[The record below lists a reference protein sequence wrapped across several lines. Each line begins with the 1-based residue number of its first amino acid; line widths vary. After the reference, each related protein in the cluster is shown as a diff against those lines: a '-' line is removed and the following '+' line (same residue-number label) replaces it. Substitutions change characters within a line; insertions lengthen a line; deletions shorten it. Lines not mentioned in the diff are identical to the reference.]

1 MAILNSMEAL
11 VNTKSG
17 AWFLMTIYKKDNAQ
31 QLIQALDSIV
41 LRQSLAVDGGVIVVD
56 GPVSEELNSTLL
68 SYVERSVTPIQ
79 VLNLPINVGLSN
91 ALNKGILSI
100 GGDVKYIIRH
110 DADDVSRPNRVDRQV
125 EFMNSNPD
133 VAIAS
138 GQVAIFDG
146 SPDNC
151 VGYRRLPKDVSMRR
165 FAMTRTPINHS
176 CSIIRRSALVEVSYP
191 STRLPFEDWWLSLRL
206 LRNGWNIGVLDE
218 VLMDFRGG
226 SEMISRRSGRAYA
239 AQERR
244 YFREILAEGVMPFYW
259 VTLNYIMRSFIRILP
274 LGSLKKLYKLKLHS

>member
-1 MAILNSMEAL
+1 MEAL
-11 VNTKSG
+11 LNTKSG
-17 AWFLMTIYKKDNAQ
+17 AWFLMTIYKNDNAK
-31 QLIQALDSIV
+31 QLIQALDSIAV
-41 LRQSLAVDGGVIVVD
+41 KQSLAVDGGVIVVD
-56 GPVSEELNSTLL
+56 GPISEELGSALA
-68 SYVERSVTPIQ
+68 SYVEKSAIPIQ
-79 VLNLPINVGLSN
+79 LLHLPTNVGLSN
-91 ALNKGILSI
+91 ALNKGVLSI
-100 GGDVKYIIRH
+100 GDEVKYIIRH

-146 SPDNC
+146 TPDNC
-151 VGYRRLPKDVSMRR
+151 VGYRRLPKGVSMRR

-176 CSIIRRSALVEVSYP
+176 CSIIRRSALVKVSYP

-239 AQERR
+239 TQERR
-244 YFREILAEGVMPFYW
+244 FFREILAEGAMPFSW
-259 VTLNYIMRSFIRILP
+259 VTLNYIMRSLIRILP
-274 LGSLKKLYKLKLHS
+274 LSSLKKLYKLKLHS